1 MAPSSFFRQ
10 FDILMQK
17 NWILSKRNLRATVIQ
32 LSVPVIFMLAIFALQ
47 YALKDNAVY
56 GPATTVVRKGAEN
69 VVTPLS
75 RAICYSQPCYSF
87 AYVPAGD
94 WAVDTI
100 AKQIAD
106 AAGLASSDYRGFSSS
121 SASDDYLYNNPNTTQ
136 GVLQFSVI
144 HESEDDPT
152 SAVVDI
158 SYVLQFNQ
166 TTLYR
171 RGVSI
176 DPWFVYLLPLQVA
189 AEKQILS
196 FLDRCGSLAQ
206 SACSAASASPLD
218 FTITRVGFPHPE
230 LTAASAVALY
240 GPVFIFGAIMFNFV
254 IQLGQIVR
262 EKELKLREGMRQM
275 GLRDSAYWITWFLTN
290 VTWNTLTG
298 LILIASGAILQFSF
312 FLKNDFPLYFF
323 LFFLFGMAMV
333 SFAFFFAAFLGKSD
347 TASSVGFIV
356 FLVGLIIQQISSSI
370 YTTTTDDYIRILFS
384 LMPFALLGKG
394 LSDLGT
400 MSAKE
405 SDSGMR
411 WSQRFDATVVTSDNV
426 LSMHELYLWLI
437 LDSVLYLLLGLYF
450 DNVIPGEYGVSRH
463 PLYFL
468 SPYYW
473 GFLKKKRTIRKES
486 STTGS
491 DIPPPTEEVDADVL
505 AEEQLL
511 RDGKEPPHT
520 AVKLLNLRKTFYKK
534 VLGFRD
540 ASADFHAVKG
550 SWLMIEEGKLFC
562 LLGHNGAGKTTTFNM
577 LTGLFAPTS
586 GDAVIFGN
594 SIIDDMEKIRKVMGV
609 CPQHDILWNEL
620 TGREH
625 LMVYA
630 GFKGVPKNKVN
641 AEVEERLKDV
651 ELTDSGNKSAGAYS
665 GGMRRRL
672 SVAIA
677 LIGNPAIVFLDE
689 PTTGM
694 DPVSRRK
701 VWDLIE
707 NVKRDRVMV
716 LTTHSMEEA
725 DILSDRIGIMKSGR
739 ISVVGTS
746 LHLKNKFGTGYR
758 MSLLFSKQEQS
769 AGIKKYVL
777 DALPDTIIQSE
788 LPQVVTFKIPRTC
801 TDQLPDFFLHFE
813 EAKGALGVTD
823 VQLSLTTLEEVFMA
837 ITKGEDDEGK
847 PTEEVLRSQRDSSRS
862 LLYVLFGILLFPLC
876 CVPGCLYRKSK
887 SRRARILCWLGPL
900 MGVIYCVMI
909 LLVVG
914 VALMAGRTGKSTA
927 VLVLAPARPGEPS
940 TYAPDGAAPTDPIG
954 TAFQWGAQVGDMSCA
969 LGVTS
974 CTALLSARSTEA
986 APRLYVLRGGVLQT
1000 SASSL
1005 SANDNTLWTSVY
1017 SDVTPTS
1024 SNALNDVSNPGT
1036 QYTWVITGLNAD
1048 TVYNA
1053 YICGASGCTAS
1064 RSPVVRIRT
1073 LLTSSSTLRKVT
1085 FGATSGIGPAFLG
1098 TSTIGTSM
1106 ASAKFDA
1113 ILLAGDLAYQPNA
1126 INESSFRTTW
1136 GTYLSTPNVRTML
1149 GSAPVLATWHDREY
1163 QQIYD
1168 GNYTTPL
1175 DPARGQNA
1183 YKTLLEAFPM
1193 NLTASRVPDDPS
1205 SPGNF
1210 IDRPLYRRI
1219 SYGSYADVFILDD
1232 RTERGPSKPCTLS
1245 RLACSLDSTQCN
1257 QSNLVCGFMEYQL
1270 ISGEQLEWLQ
1280 LGLADSQA
1288 KGVRFKLIVSGSP
1301 ITSLTSLGFE
1311 SVGWDVSPAQKY
1323 SLLSK
1328 ILLSPTP
1335 VKGVIFVSGGTQLAM
1350 VANVTTTT
1358 ESFALQQALPLLGQV
1373 QSTFASKNIILK
1385 GFPTAAE
1392 VPAMLTALQT
1402 RINSSRAFYLPEI
1415 VVGPFTDYVN
1425 YRVQVSAIPARFGAV
1440 LDLRS
1445 YTQLE
1450 LDTSACYAT
1459 VTVLEETGKQ
1469 QWQQTLF
1476 IERGMVLEDKPC
1488 TPATT
1493 GTNDGS
1499 GPPPAPP

>member
-437 LDSVLYLLLGLYF
+437 LDFFIYLILALYL

-473 GFLKKKRTIRKES
+473 GILKQKHVRTIDS
-486 STTGS
+486 PNS
-491 DIPPPTEEVDADVL
+491 DIPPLSDGVDPDVL

-511 RDGKEPPHT
+511 KSGQEPPHT
-520 AVKLLNLRKTFYKK
+520 AVKLLNLRKTYKK
-534 VLGFRD
+534 KLLFFFHD
-540 ASADFHAVKG
+540 ASGDFHAVKG
-550 SWLMIEEGKLFC
+550 TWLTIEEGKLFC

-725 DILSDRIGIMKSGR
+725 DALCDRLAIFSTGKLRCLGTAADLKRRFGSGFKLR
-739 ISVVGTS
+739 ITSPVEYEAGAHKFVMDLLPNAHFMNALAGTR
-746 LHLKNKFGTGYR
+746 NY
-758 MSLLFSKQEQS
+758 
-769 AGIKKYVL
+769 
-777 DALPDTIIQSE
+777 E
-788 LPQVVTFKIPRTC
+788 LPRNSFS
-801 TDQLPDFFLHFE
+801 F
-813 EAKGALGVTD
+813 TD
-823 VQLSLTTLEEVFMA
+823 VFTAFQRNKETRHITDWAISNTTLEEVFLKIA
-837 ITKGEDDEGK
+837 EITD
-847 PTEEVLRSQRDSSRS
+847 
-862 LLYVLFGILLFPLC
+862 
-876 CVPGCLYRKSK
+876 
-887 SRRARILCWLGPL
+887 
-900 MGVIYCVMI
+900 
-909 LLVVG
+909 
-914 VALMAGRTGKSTA
+914 
-927 VLVLAPARPGEPS
+927 
-940 TYAPDGAAPTDPIG
+940 
-954 TAFQWGAQVGDMSCA
+954 
-969 LGVTS
+969 
-974 CTALLSARSTEA
+974 
-986 APRLYVLRGGVLQT
+986 
-1000 SASSL
+1000 
-1005 SANDNTLWTSVY
+1005 
-1017 SDVTPTS
+1017 
-1024 SNALNDVSNPGT
+1024 
-1036 QYTWVITGLNAD
+1036 
-1048 TVYNA
+1048 
-1053 YICGASGCTAS
+1053 
-1064 RSPVVRIRT
+1064 
-1073 LLTSSSTLRKVT
+1073 
-1085 FGATSGIGPAFLG
+1085 
-1098 TSTIGTSM
+1098 
-1106 ASAKFDA
+1106 
-1113 ILLAGDLAYQPNA
+1113 
-1126 INESSFRTTW
+1126 
-1136 GTYLSTPNVRTML
+1136 
-1149 GSAPVLATWHDREY
+1149 
-1163 QQIYD
+1163 
-1168 GNYTTPL
+1168 
-1175 DPARGQNA
+1175 
-1183 YKTLLEAFPM
+1183 
-1193 NLTASRVPDDPS
+1193 
-1205 SPGNF
+1205 
-1210 IDRPLYRRI
+1210 
-1219 SYGSYADVFILDD
+1219 
-1232 RTERGPSKPCTLS
+1232 
-1245 RLACSLDSTQCN
+1245 
-1257 QSNLVCGFMEYQL
+1257 
-1270 ISGEQLEWLQ
+1270 
-1280 LGLADSQA
+1280 
-1288 KGVRFKLIVSGSP
+1288 
-1301 ITSLTSLGFE
+1301 
-1311 SVGWDVSPAQKY
+1311 
-1323 SLLSK
+1323 
-1328 ILLSPTP
+1328 
-1335 VKGVIFVSGGTQLAM
+1335 
-1350 VANVTTTT
+1350 
-1358 ESFALQQALPLLGQV
+1358 
-1373 QSTFASKNIILK
+1373 
-1385 GFPTAAE
+1385 
-1392 VPAMLTALQT
+1392 
-1402 RINSSRAFYLPEI
+1402 
-1415 VVGPFTDYVN
+1415 
-1425 YRVQVSAIPARFGAV
+1425 
-1440 LDLRS
+1440 
-1445 YTQLE
+1445 
-1450 LDTSACYAT
+1450 
-1459 VTVLEETGKQ
+1459 
-1469 QWQQTLF
+1469 
-1476 IERGMVLEDKPC
+1476 
-1488 TPATT
+1488 
-1493 GTNDGS
+1493 
-1499 GPPPAPP
+1499 